1 MTTTAHSPL
10 HDPQHDNGQWTPSLD
25 MAIELARESL
35 AEQQAANIHD
45 DRAMICAAVTLEIR
59 LRQLLAALDAEAG
72 R

>member
-1 MTTTAHSPL
+1 MTTTEHSPL
-10 HDPQHDNGQWTPSLD
+10 HDPQNDHGQWVPRLD

-35 AEQQAANIHD
+35 AEQQAANIYD
-45 DRAMICAAVTLEIR
+45 DRAMLRAAATLEIR